1 MKYLEIL
8 TANNELDPSY
18 KEEIVKGYRNI
29 KEQLAQS
36 GVSIPEE
43 SEFVFSNHIL
53 ALMKRMVQHQLI
65 EPLDESIMTGVSDEA
80 LEVARFITRQQFIE
94 TGCQEDASE
103 IFLVATHIQMAMDA
117 MKGEEHE

>member
-8 TANNELDPSY
+8 TASNELDPSY
-18 KEEIVKGYRNI
+18 KEDIIKGYQNI
-29 KEQLAQS
+29 KEQLKQS
-36 GVSIPEE
+36 GVIIPEE

-65 EPLDESIMTGVSDEA
+65 DPLDESIMSGVSDEA
-80 LEVARFITRQQFIE
+80 LKVAANITRQQFIE
-94 TGCQEDASE
+94 TGCQEDTSE

-117 MKGEEHE
+117 RKGEEHE